1 LGTNYYWQ
9 ESEPCAACGRG
20 YEQVHVGKSSAG
32 WCFSLHV
39 SNHCVDRAPEDQPA
53 ASLDD

>member
-1 LGTNYYWQ
+1 MGTNYYWQ